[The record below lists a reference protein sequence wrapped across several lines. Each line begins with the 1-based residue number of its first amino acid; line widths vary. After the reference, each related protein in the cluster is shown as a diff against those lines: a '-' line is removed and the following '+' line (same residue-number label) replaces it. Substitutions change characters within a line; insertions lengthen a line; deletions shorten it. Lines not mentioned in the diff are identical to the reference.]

1 MTFLMTYAF
10 LKTLTL
16 SNHYTCLVEAVGI
29 EQPAVHPI
37 QTILESFRGHVSIKT
52 RLKNASETR

>member
-29 EQPAVHPI
+29 EQPALQLVP
-37 QTILESFRGHVSIKT
+37 TILERFRGQVSPKTPSNNTRKT
-52 RLKNASETR
+52 R